1 MSCTVQA
8 RIQGGRTP
16 PPPPHPIFIFRGM
29 NIFLVKPKA
38 RCQEIAYNNVEFSN
52 FPGGGRG
59 FANLRTFKKCVR
71 LCIYS
76 NVAYKNKLLTV
87 FALVGNKSTFHR
99 SRRSRNEH
107 LEGLAG
113 SFGLGLVEGCVS
125 LCNWCRMHE
134 WELVQLDRNRQNK
147 VSQETPTRT
156 ERVIAHVTASIK
168 STWNRPLSCV
178 RD

>member
-8 RIQGGRTP
+8 RIQGGGGAHPR
-16 PPPPHPIFIFRGM
+16 PIFIFRAM
-29 NIFLVKPKA
+29 NIFSCKA
-38 RCQEIAYNNVEFSN
+38 QSEVPGNRIYIYIYIIMLN
-52 FPGGGRG
+52 FHIFLGEGGASQI
-59 FANLRTFKKCVR
+59 FAHFYKCVR

-134 WELVQLDRNRQNK
+134 RELVQLDRNRQNK
-147 VSQETPTRT
+147 VSQETPPPTNG
-156 ERVIAHVTASIK
+156 AGYCPCYSK
-168 STWNRPLSCV
+168 Y
-178 RD
+178 